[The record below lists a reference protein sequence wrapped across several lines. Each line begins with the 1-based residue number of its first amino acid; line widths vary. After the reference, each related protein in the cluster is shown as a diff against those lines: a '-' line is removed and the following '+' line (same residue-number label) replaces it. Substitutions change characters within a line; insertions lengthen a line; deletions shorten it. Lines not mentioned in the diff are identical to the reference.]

1 MHAPRKI
8 TAHRILQPTALAS
21 MTSTI
26 VVFLVRSTL
35 ASGLQRYVRHSS
47 TVLWPHEIFAGL
59 WSFHP
64 GAFFHYILGDAA
76 DNVKQFWKAMPP
88 RPGMTTRPNWRT
100 HCIPLGLH
108 GDGVPISAVRG
119 PASKTVEALSWTSL
133 LSNGAT
139 KFKVY
144 LIWFVFSHLT
154 KRNGFG
160 TTWASFWRKIGG

>member
-8 TAHRILQPTALAS
+8 TTHRILQPTALAS

-64 GAFFHYILGDAA
+64 WAFFHYILGDAA
-76 DNVKQFWKAMPP
+76 DNVKHFWKAMPP

-100 HCIPLGLH
+100 HCIPWVCTGTGYQSVLL
-108 GDGVPISAVRG
+108 
-119 PASKTVEALSWTSL
+119 EAPHPKQLKL
-133 LSNGAT
+133 
-139 KFKVY
+139 
-144 LIWFVFSHLT
+144 
-154 KRNGFG
+154 
-160 TTWASFWRKIGG
+160 